1 MIAALL
7 PSETI
12 KGRAPMR
19 PASGGGLI
27 YRHEECGG
35 ECLVW
40 DIIRDGLLILEC
52 DCGERPTKLADDLG
66 IHHDRLQ
73 GLDLDVS
80 ARMLAEETLT
90 HDPDNLS
97 AKAVLHA
104 LGDP

>member
-12 KGRAPMR
+12 KGRDPLR

-40 DIIRDGLLILEC
+40 DIIQSGRLILEC
-52 DCGERPTKLADDLG
+52 DCGERPTRLADELG
-66 IHHDRLQ
+66 IHHDRLH
-73 GLDLDVS
+73 GVELDIS
-80 ARMLAEETLT
+80 ARMLAHETLA
-90 HDPDNLS
+90 HDPENLS

-104 LGDP
+104 LGPT